1 MPGHGGWVLGEL
13 IAAGFVTL
21 AVVLIA
27 LLAIA
32 AALHAGRTHDPV
44 PLRVRSEDGPP
55 AGGAR

>member
-13 IAAGFVTL
+13 IAAGFVIL

-32 AALHAGRTHDPV
+32 TALHAGRIHDPV
-44 PLRVRSEDGPP
+44 PIRVRREDGPP
-55 AGGAR
+55 AGDSR